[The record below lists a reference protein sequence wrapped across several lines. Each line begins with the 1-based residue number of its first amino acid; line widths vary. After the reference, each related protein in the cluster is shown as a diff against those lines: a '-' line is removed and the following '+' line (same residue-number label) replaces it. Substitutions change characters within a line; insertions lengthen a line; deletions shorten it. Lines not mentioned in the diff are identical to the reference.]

1 MKPGYTP
8 ALALAGL
15 FALGAASPATALEV
29 GITSELASL
38 EVEHDGEMV
47 TIQRNQ
53 DTENTIDPEFALT
66 SRPCPPFC
74 IQPMELGR
82 GVETLGELE
91 FLEYLE
97 QLDERDDL
105 LVIDS
110 RGADSYAAGTIPG
123 AINIPWTDLHAESGA
138 EPEDIRD
145 VLTDTFGVI
154 DNWDLLDFSNAKTL
168 VLFCNG
174 PWCGQSPTNIRT
186 LTNLGYPGHKIK
198 WYRGGMQMW
207 NSLGLTTVTADD

>member
-1 MKPGYTP
+1 MPKRFTPG
-8 ALALAGL
+8 LALAGL
-15 FALGAASPATALEV
+15 FSLGLAGPASALEV
-29 GITSELASL
+29 GITAGLA
-38 EVEHDGEMV
+38 EVEVPHGDETV
-47 TIQRNQ
+47 TIKRIQ
-53 DTENTIDPEFALT
+53 DTENRLDNDFAKT

-74 IQPMELGR
+74 VQPIELGR
-82 GVETLGELE
+82 GVETLGEQE
-91 FLEYLE
+91 FLEYLG

-110 RGADSYAAGTIPG
+110 RGPDAYAAGTIPG
-123 AINIPWTDLHAESGA
+123 AINIPWQELDIDGDAETADVRDMMVDKFGA
-138 EPEDIRD
+138 MDQ
-145 VLTDTFGVI
+145 
-154 DNWDLLDFSNAKTL
+154 WDLLDFSNAKTL

-207 NSLGLTTVTADD
+207 HNLGLTVVEGQ